1 MFLLALKVVTH
12 QHVMDEHG
20 PLFVIAGVLILAGI
34 QMLAIGLLGELQVR
48 HYHTSNRSPYTV
60 DRLVRL
66 RCRKSRAC
74 CGTTNEDC

>member
-1 MFLLALKVVTH
+1 MFLLALKVMTH

-20 PLFVIAGVLILAGI
+20 PLFVIAGVLMLAGI

-48 HYHTSNRSPYTV
+48 HYHTSSNRAPYAV

-66 RCRKSRAC
+66 RSPEEPSMLRD
-74 CGTTNEDC
+74 N